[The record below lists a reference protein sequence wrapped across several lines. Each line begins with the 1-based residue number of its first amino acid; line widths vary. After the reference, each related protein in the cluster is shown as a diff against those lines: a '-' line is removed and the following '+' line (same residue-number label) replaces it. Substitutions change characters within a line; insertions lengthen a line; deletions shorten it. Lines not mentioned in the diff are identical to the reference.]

1 MFTFLNGV
9 MIKEIYQGRR
19 VLVTGHTGFKGAWL
33 SLWLRELGA
42 TVCGIALP
50 PDGSSSI
57 HSLLPDGSFEQQ
69 HLIDIR
75 NSDGVT
81 RAVGEC
87 RPDLVFHLAAQ
98 PLVRLSY
105 QQPLETVAVNVM
117 GTLHV
122 LDAIRRQ
129 CPHAHTLVITS
140 DKCYENRH
148 WHHGYRE
155 TDPMGGHDPYSMSKG
170 ACELAVSSWR
180 RSFLLPDPAAGRLLT
195 ARAGNVIGGGDFS
208 ADRIVPDCMRA
219 LAAGKPIQVRNPNAT
234 RPWQHVLDCLSGY
247 LLLMAKAMTTPSW
260 QEWSFNF
267 GPSAASNQPVRA
279 LVSEILRHWHGEWQ
293 DLSEAGAPHEASLL
307 HLSTDKA
314 AFLLG
319 WQPAWNF
326 VDAVRETTAWYR
338 AAHEGQDMSA
348 FILNQ
353 LRLYIKQSKT

>member
-1 MFTFLNGV
+1 MKHSFYH
-9 MIKEIYQGRR
+9 KRR
-19 VLVTGHTGFKGAWL
+19 VLITGHTGFKGAWL

-42 TVCGIALP
+42 TVCGLALP
-50 PDGSSSI
+50 QDGSSAI
-57 HSLLPDGSFEQQ
+57 YGLLPVGTFEQE

-75 NSDGVT
+75 DPA
-81 RAVGEC
+81 AVCQAVVEC
-87 RPDLVFHLAAQ
+87 RPDVVFHLAAQ

-117 GTLHV
+117 GTLHL
-122 LDAIRRQ
+122 LDALRTE
-129 CPHAHTLVITS
+129 CPQAQALVVTS
-140 DKCYENRH
+140 DKCYENQH
-148 WHHGYRE
+148 WLHGYRE

-180 RSFLLPDPAAGRLLT
+180 RSFILPDPAAGRLMT

-219 LAAGKPIQVRNPNAT
+219 LAAGRSIQVRNPNST

-247 LLLMAKAMTTPSW
+247 LLLMEKAATTPGW

-267 GPSAASNQPVRA
+267 GPTAASNQPVRA
-279 LVSEILRHWHGEWQ
+279 LVGEILKHWPGTLQ
-293 DLSEAGAPHEASLL
+293 DLSEPGAPHEASLL

-319 WQPAWNF
+319 WQPTWNF
-326 VDAVRETTAWYR
+326 ADAVRETTAWYR
-338 AAHEGQDMSA
+338 AAHEGRDMSA
-348 FILNQ
+348 FTLAQ
-353 LRLYIKQSKT
+353 LRAYLTQRYS

>member
-1 MFTFLNGV
+1 MAQAFYRN
-9 MIKEIYQGRR
+9 RR
-19 VLVTGHTGFKGAWL
+19 ILVTGHTGFKGAWL

-42 TVCGIALP
+42 TICGLALP
-50 PDGSSSI
+50 PDGSSAI
-57 HSLLPDGSFEQQ
+57 HGLLPEGTFEQE

-75 NSDGVT
+75 DAAAVHQAVADT
-81 RAVGEC
+81 RPE
-87 RPDLVFHLAAQ
+87 LVFHLAAQ

-117 GTLHV
+117 GTLHL
-122 LDAIRRQ
+122 LDALRKQ
-129 CPHAHTLVITS
+129 CPQAHALVVTS
-140 DKCYENRH
+140 DKCYENQH

-219 LAAGKPIQVRNPNAT
+219 LAAEKPIQVRNPHAT

-247 LLLMAKAMTTPSW
+247 LLLMKKAVLASAW
-260 QEWSFNF
+260 EECSFNF
-267 GPSAASNQPVRA
+267 GPTAASNQPVRA
-279 LVSEILRHWHGEWQ
+279 LVTEVLKHWPGEWQ
-293 DLSEAGAPHEASLL
+293 DLSNPDAPHEASLL

-319 WQPAWNF
+319 WQPTWHF
-326 VDAVRETTAWYR
+326 EEAVRETTSWYR
-338 AAHEGQDMSA
+338 AAHEGRDMAA
-348 FILNQ
+348 FTQAQ
-353 LRLYIKQSKT
+353 LRAYLSQRQS

>member
-1 MFTFLNGV
+1 MSLSFYHN
-9 MIKEIYQGRR
+9 RR
-19 VLVTGHTGFKGAWL
+19 VLITGHTGFKGAWL

-42 TVCGIALP
+42 KVYGLALP
-50 PDGSSSI
+50 PDGSSNI
-57 HSLLPDGSFEQQ
+57 HTLLPDNTFEQE

-75 NSDGVT
+75 DAVT
-81 RAVGEC
+81 VRQAVMAI

-117 GTLHV
+117 GTLHL
-122 LDAIRRQ
+122 LDALKKE
-129 CPHAHTLVITS
+129 CPEAHTLIVTS
-140 DKCYENRH
+140 DKCYENQH

-155 TDPMGGHDPYSMSKG
+155 ADPMGGHDPYSMSKG

-180 RSFLLPDPAAGRLLT
+180 RSFLLPDPSAGKLLS

-208 ADRIVPDCMRA
+208 TDRIVPDCMRA
-219 LAAGKPIQVRNPNAT
+219 LSANRSIQVRNPQAT

-247 LLLMAKAMTTPSW
+247 LLLMAKATTTPGW

-267 GPSAASNQPVRA
+267 GPTAASNQPVSA
-279 LVSEILRHWHGEWQ
+279 LVAEILQHWPGTWQ
-293 DLSEAGAPHEASLL
+293 DLSEPGAPHEASLL

-319 WQPAWNF
+319 WQPTWNF
-326 VDAVRETTAWYR
+326 KDAVRETTAWYL
-338 AAHEGQDMSA
+338 AAHEGQDMSSFTVA
-348 FILNQ
+348 Q
-353 LRLYIKQSKT
+353 LRAYLTQRHS